1 MDLGNG
7 GPWMQAWSV
16 EEREREREMTTW
28 WSWPS
33 VAAAHNC
40 LHNIIPW
47 FDVIKTT
54 VCHCDWPG
62 LLLHHGAVVAKPLY
76 HIVVLYHMQMAYDRA
91 PLCGTV
97 VLQQLLYDKVE
108 VVDHFGEV
116 RCDDGKHTR
125 DAWFIRRVG
134 SSVHCT

>member
-1 MDLGNG
+1 
-7 GPWMQAWSV
+7 
-16 EEREREREMTTW
+16 
-28 WSWPS
+28 
-33 VAAAHNC
+33 
-40 LHNIIPW
+40 
-47 FDVIKTT
+47 
-54 VCHCDWPG
+54 
-62 LLLHHGAVVAKPLY
+62 
-76 HIVVLYHMQMAYDRA
+76 MAYDRA

-116 RCDDGKHTR
+116 GCNDGKHTR